1 MRTPAYIFPTL
12 DDEPIVP
19 SLSDYHTKEKTATSS
34 AIMDHQTTNTTLRTT
49 QKPLSKEETEEIE
62 LDALIKDKAPRE
74 FEEESQTLHKRDYG
88 NFALLVVLYLL
99 QGIPVGLSFGSIPFL
114 LKAKL
119 SYSQIGIF
127 SLSSWPYS
135 LKLLWSPI
143 VDAVYNPTLG
153 RRKSWIVPIQILT
166 GILFYLLGN
175 HIDQMMN
182 AEHVPIYTLM
192 YSFLT
197 TIFFCATQDIAVDGW
212 ALTLLSKD
220 SLSYASTAQTIGLNC
235 GYFLSFTVFLSF
247 NSSEFSNKYLRSV
260 PQDVG
265 VLGLGEYMRFWA
277 VMYLII
283 TAYLV
288 FFKKE
293 INVEDEESQL
303 GIAGVYS
310 TIWKICQLPHMRSF
324 VLVLLVSKLGFICHE
339 AATSLKLLEKGFS
352 REDLAF
358 SVLLDFPL
366 QIFFGYYAAKW
377 SNGTRP
383 LKPWLYAFYGRLA
396 CSALGML
403 IVAGYPQGQ
412 SVGMFYFGVIML
424 STVLSSFMSTVQF
437 VSISAFMT
445 SIADPVIGGTY
456 MTLLNTFSNFGGTW
470 PKFFVLE
477 AVDYFTVN
485 TCSLSNDA
493 GEVIA
498 CTTDTGKELCQQ
510 IHGTCQIQR
519 DGYYTAGTL
528 CVVLGLVMLIG
539 YIKPT
544 VKQLERYPKKMWRL
558 NSEAKE

>member
-1 MRTPAYIFPTL
+1 
-12 DDEPIVP
+12 
-19 SLSDYHTKEKTATSS
+19 
-34 AIMDHQTTNTTLRTT
+34 MDHQTTGTTLRTST
-49 QKPLSKEETEEIE
+49 KKPLSKDEAEELE
-62 LDALIKDKAPRE
+62 LDEFIKDKKSRE
-74 FEEESQTLHKRDYG
+74 DIDTTIVSEEAQTLNKRDYG
-88 NFALLVVLYLL
+88 NFALLVILYLL

-119 SYSQIGIF
+119 SYSQIGLF

-153 RRKSWIVPIQILT
+153 RRKSWIVPIQIMT
-166 GILFYLLGN
+166 GILFYLLGTQ
-175 HIDQMMN
+175 IDSMMS
-182 AEHVPIYTLM
+182 AEHVPIYTLT

-212 ALTLLSKD
+212 ALTLLSKE

-247 NSSEFSNKYLRSV
+247 NSSEFSNKYLRSE
-260 PQDVG
+260 PKEVG

-277 VMYLII
+277 FMYLII

-288 FFKKE
+288 LFKKE
-293 INVEDEESQL
+293 TNVEDEESQL
-303 GIAGVYS
+303 GIRGVYS
-310 TIWKICQLPHMRSF
+310 TIWKICKLPHMRSF
-324 VLVLLVSKLGFICHE
+324 VLVLLVSKIGFICHE
-339 AATSLKLLEKGFS
+339 AVTSLKLLEKGFS

-403 IVAGYPQGQ
+403 IVAGFPQDQ
-412 SVGMFYFGVIML
+412 PVGMLYFGIIML

-477 AVDYFTVN
+477 AVDQFTVN
-485 TCSLSNDA
+485 TCSVSDKL
-493 GEVIA
+493 GQVISCA
-498 CTTDTGKELCQQ
+498 EETGKELCEQME
-510 IHGTCQIQR
+510 GTCQLEK
-519 DGYYTAGTL
+519 DGYYVVGTL
-528 CVVLGLVMLIG
+528 CVVVGLVMLLG
-539 YIKPT
+539 YIKPA
-544 VKQLERYPKKMWRL
+544 VKQLERYPKMMWRL
-558 NSEAKE
+558 ASSDK